1 MWNSH
6 KVSKLMKSI
15 IISNFKP
22 VLVGKLIDQQK
33 LNQYTKFLYH
43 HFQTKPSLVASGE
56 NEIIEE
62 SNTFEIISDQVDKY
76 SVPPENINKRQ
87 ILIFEEVEHFIENEM
102 DETLPSEYQFPASLT
117 SGRGD
122 IFGPKIGIRMQ
133 WFKEKMGYVFDEFYS
148 KINTAPE
155 NLVHVTCSGYSSPSV
170 AQEAVIN
177 RNWETTQVTHSYQM
191 GCYGAFPAIRTA
203 SHLISGSKNHGRVDV
218 VHTELL
224 SAHLNLTEFSV
235 ANTMICSLFADG
247 FIGYSLYEEDTF
259 MNDDSIE
266 EKKGLRIL
274 ASHEV
279 IIPDSLDDMS
289 WEIGEYNFLMTLSK
303 RVPVFIRKNIK
314 SFLTTLCAKVDV
326 DLEEEKSKMHFA
338 IHPGGPK
345 IIDYVVEAVGIS
357 KDQARWSY
365 EILRQQGNMSSATVP
380 HIFNEIINDDSIVS
394 GTKIVAM
401 AFGPGL
407 TATGLLLEK
416 I

>member
-1 MWNSH
+1 
-6 KVSKLMKSI
+6 MKSI

-22 VLVGKLIDQQK
+22 VLVGNLIDQQK

-43 HFQTKPSLVASGE
+43 HFQTKPTLVSAGE
-56 NEIIEE
+56 DDNIEE
-62 SNTFEIISDQVDKY
+62 TNSFEVISAQVDKY
-76 SVPPENINKRQ
+76 SVPAENINQRQ
-87 ILIFEEVEHFIENEM
+87 ILIFEEVEDFIENKM
-102 DETLPSEYQFPASLT
+102 DETLPSEYEFPASLT

-122 IFGPKIGIRMQ
+122 LFGPKIGIRMQ
-133 WFKEKMGYVFDEFYS
+133 WFKEKMGYVFDEFYAANKS
-148 KINTAPE
+148 APE

-170 AQEAVIN
+170 AQEAVIT
-177 RNWETTQVTHSYQM
+177 RNWSTTQVTHSYQM

-203 SHLISGSKNHGRVDV
+203 SHLISGSKKNGRVDV

-259 MNDDSIE
+259 MSDATIE

-274 ASHEV
+274 SSHEV
-279 IIPDSLDDMS
+279 IIPDSLEDMS

-314 SFLTTLCAKVDV
+314 SFLTTLCDKVNVNLD
-326 DLEEEKSKMHFA
+326 DEKANMHFA

-345 IIDYVVEAVGIS
+345 IIDYVVEAVGIT

-380 HIFNEIINDDSIVS
+380 HIFNEIIDDASIAS

-416 I
+416 L

>member
-1 MWNSH
+1 
-6 KVSKLMKSI
+6 MKSV

-22 VLVGKLIDQQK
+22 ILVGKLFDQTK

-43 HFQTKPSLVASGE
+43 HFQNLPSLAGVE
-56 NEIIEE
+56 NE
-62 SNTFEIISDQVDKY
+62 NTGDYPNSFQEISDQVDKY
-76 SVPPENINKRQ
+76 SVSSENINRRQ
-87 ILIFEEVEHFIENEM
+87 VLIFEDVEDFIENNM
-102 DETLPSEYQFPASLT
+102 DSTLPSDYVLPSSLMT
-117 SGRGD
+117 KTGD
-122 IFGPKIGIRMQ
+122 TFGPKIGVRME
-133 WFKEKMGYVFDEFYS
+133 WFKNKMGYVFDEFYS
-148 KINTAPE
+148 EIAAAPE

-170 AQEAVIN
+170 AQQAVIN
-177 RNWETTQVTHSYQM
+177 RKWETTQVTHSYQM

-203 SHLISGSKNHGRVDV
+203 SSLISASVDNGRVDV

-247 FIGYSLYEEDTF
+247 FIGYSLYEEEVF
-259 MNDDSIE
+259 MNDPDIL

-279 IIPDSLDDMS
+279 IIPDSLEDMS
-289 WEIGEYNFLMTLSK
+289 WELGEYNFLMTLSK

-314 SFLTTLCAKVDV
+314 SFLTVLCDKVGV
-326 DLEEEKSKMHFA
+326 DLEEEKANMHFA

-345 IIDYVVEAVGIS
+345 IIDYVVAAVGIS

-365 EILRQQGNMSSATVP
+365 DVLNRLGNMSSATVP
-380 HIFNEIINDDSIVS
+380 HIFNEIIDDATIAP
-394 GTKIVAM
+394 GTKVVAM

>member
-1 MWNSH
+1 
-6 KVSKLMKSI
+6 MKSI

-22 VLVGKLIDQQK
+22 ILVGKLFDQQK

-43 HFQTKPSLVASGE
+43 HFQNLAVTNEVVDDEIQMVPSSFD
-56 NEIIEE
+56 EI
-62 SNTFEIISDQVDKY
+62 SNQVDKY
-76 SVPPENINKRQ
+76 SIPSESINKRQ
-87 ILIFEEVEHFIENEM
+87 VLIFEEVEDFIENKI
-102 DETLPSEYQFPASLT
+102 DTTSPSDYHFPSSLAT
-117 SGRGD
+117 KTGD
-122 IFGPKIGIRMQ
+122 TFGPKIGVRME
-133 WFKEKMGYVFDEFYS
+133 WFKNKMGYVFDEFYS
-148 KINTAPE
+148 DIDKAPE

-170 AQEAVIN
+170 AQQAAISRE
-177 RNWETTQVTHSYQM
+177 WETTQVTHSYQM

-203 SHLISGSKNHGRVDV
+203 SSLISGSTTNGRADV

-224 SAHLNLTEFSV
+224 SAHLNLTEFSI

-247 FIGYSLYEEDTF
+247 FIGYSLYEEDSF
-259 MNDDSIE
+259 MNDETIL

-279 IIPDSLDDMS
+279 IIPDSLEDMS

-314 SFLTTLCAKVDV
+314 GFLSTLCAKVGV
-326 DLEEEKSKMHFA
+326 DLETEKSKMHFA

-345 IIDYVVEAVGIS
+345 IIDYVVDAIGIT
-357 KDQARWSY
+357 KEQASWSY
-365 EILRQQGNMSSATVP
+365 DILYRHGNMSSATVP
-380 HIFNEIINDDSIVS
+380 HIFNEIVNDSNIPA